1 MLELHQ
7 VCAGYAGKPVLRNL
21 DLTVAP
27 EQVTAIIGPNGC
39 GKSTLLKTVAGLLPL
54 QSGKI
59 LLDGSDL
66 TAMTGQQRAQ
76 RIAYLSQSRPI
87 PDITVERLVLHG
99 RFPYLGYPRKY
110 RQADYEAA
118 AAAIRRM
125 ALEPLADHPLTSLS
139 GGMRQKVYIAM
150 ALAQD
155 TPTILMD
162 EPTTFLDIGHQ
173 KQMMQTARELASQGK
188 AVVLVLHDLPM
199 ALETADRLVLMQ
211 DGQIVLTGD
220 AQTLFDSGMLNQ
232 VFGVTVQRTET
243 PHGWKYYFA

>member
-1 MLELHQ
+1 MR
-7 VCAGYAGKPVLRNL
+7 PPR
-21 DLTVAP
+21 
-27 EQVTAIIGPNGC
+27 
-39 GKSTLLKTVAGLLPL
+39 L
-54 QSGKI
+54 QSG
-59 LLDGSDL
+59 GWHWNPWQ
-66 TAMTGQQRAQ
+66 T
-76 RIAYLSQSRPI
+76 
-87 PDITVERLVLHG
+87 
-99 RFPYLGYPRKY
+99 
-110 RQADYEAA
+110 
-118 AAAIRRM
+118 
-125 ALEPLADHPLTSLS
+125 
-139 GGMRQKVYIAM
+139 VYIAM